1 MSMGRNALALLACRI
16 GADLLNFLLFL
27 VVSRQFGPTGMGE
40 YGYGFALAG
49 LVYYAATLG
58 IDDYGIR
65 EYGRREAAQ
74 RASLIG
80 DLLGAQV
87 CIAVLALIT
96 LAFYLLLTQ
105 PTPQTLLIV
114 VCMTFYQL
122 GAAFS
127 ATLFVPAMAHQRML
141 VPAFANLLGRGSA
154 FVTTGLLIWFWQW
167 PLSQAALAFAGGGMV
182 LLAMAVH
189 SAAAFQARLR
199 PTLSWQVIGD
209 GVRALW
215 SFAAVG
221 LLGQLLSRIGVIVL
235 ALQVGEH
242 AAGIYATGLK
252 LVEISC
258 LPLMFMGVAAYP
270 YLSQQAAQPQAFAAL
285 ARRVAWG
292 GVGLAVLLAAGMY
305 VGVWLLLEPLLGA
318 DFAGTEPVIAA
329 MALIVL
335 VQGVEIVLGRLMLS
349 ANLSVARAMR
359 IALGTVICV
368 ALSVTLT
375 PMAGIAATTASL
387 VGALLL
393 VDVLYALRLFRPW
406 RRAGG

>member
-1 MSMGRNALALLACRI
+1 MSMRRNALALLACRL

-27 VVSRQFGPTGMGE
+27 AVSRQFGPIGMGE

-65 EYGRREAAQ
+65 EYGRREPSQ
-74 RASLIG
+74 RARLIG

-87 CIAVLALIT
+87 CIAVLALTT
-96 LAFYLLLTQ
+96 LALYLLITQ
-105 PTPQTLLIV
+105 PTPRILLLV
-114 VCMTFYQL
+114 GCMTLYQL

-127 ATLFVPAMAHQRML
+127 ATLFVPAMAEQRML
-141 VPAFANLLGRGSA
+141 VPAFSNLLGRGSA
-154 FVTTGLLIWFWQW
+154 FVITGVLIWFLHW
-167 PLSQAALAFAGGGMV
+167 PLSQAAMAFAGGGLLLL
-182 LLAMAVH
+182 LLAWR
-189 SAAAFQARLR
+189 SAASFKAQLC
-199 PTLSWQVIGD
+199 PTLSWEVVSG

-252 LVEISC
+252 LVEMAC

-270 YLSQQAAQPQAFAAL
+270 YLSQQALQARSFPPL
-285 ARRVAWG
+285 ARRVALAG
-292 GVGLAVLLAAGMY
+292 MGVALLLAASMY

-318 DFAGTEPVIAA
+318 DFAGTQPLVAA

-335 VQGVEIVLGRLMLS
+335 VQGAEIVLGRLMMS
-349 ANLSVARAMR
+349 VNLSVARALR
-359 IALGTVICV
+359 IAVGTMVCV
-368 ALSVTLT
+368 ALSVVLT
-375 PMAGIAATTASL
+375 PMYGIPATIASL

-393 VDVLYALRLFRPW
+393 VDVLYALRLFRRMRP
-406 RRAGG
+406 AAS

>member
-1 MSMGRNALALLACRI
+1 VHIMSMGRNALALLACRI

-105 PTPQTLLIV
+105 PTPRTLLIV

-154 FVTTGLLIWFWQW
+154 F
-167 PLSQAALAFAGGGMV
+167 
-182 LLAMAVH
+182 
-189 SAAAFQARLR
+189 
-199 PTLSWQVIGD
+199 
-209 GVRALW
+209 
-215 SFAAVG
+215 
-221 LLGQLLSRIGVIVL
+221 
-235 ALQVGEH
+235 
-242 AAGIYATGLK
+242 
-252 LVEISC
+252 
-258 LPLMFMGVAAYP
+258 
-270 YLSQQAAQPQAFAAL
+270 
-285 ARRVAWG
+285 
-292 GVGLAVLLAAGMY
+292 
-305 VGVWLLLEPLLGA
+305 
-318 DFAGTEPVIAA
+318 
-329 MALIVL
+329 
-335 VQGVEIVLGRLMLS
+335 
-349 ANLSVARAMR
+349 
-359 IALGTVICV
+359 
-368 ALSVTLT
+368 
-375 PMAGIAATTASL
+375 
-387 VGALLL
+387 
-393 VDVLYALRLFRPW
+393 
-406 RRAGG
+406 